1 MPIHARQPAPPRGPP
16 PAGPAEPAP
25 EPAPEQVRAGGA
37 PSVRRLAARV
47 YVARAC
53 NGGLGRADGAAQM
66 APLHIVRVS
75 VAGSSLR
82 AALSEHGLDLSPD
95 LCQLV
100 LTRWELIS
108 QARAESLAIGLER
121 DPAWAISMT
130 PR

>member
-1 MPIHARQPAPPRGPP
+1 MPIRARQPAP
-16 PAGPAEPAP
+16 EPAP
-25 EPAPEQVRAGGA
+25 EPAPGQARA
-37 PSVRRLAARV
+37 PSVRLLAARV

-53 NGGLGRADGAAQM
+53 NGGLGRADGAPLVM

-75 VAGSSLR
+75 VAGSALR
-82 AALSEHGLDLSPD
+82 AVLSEHGLDLSPG

-108 QARAESLAIGLER
+108 QARAGSLALGLER
-121 DPAWAISMT
+121 DPGWAISMT